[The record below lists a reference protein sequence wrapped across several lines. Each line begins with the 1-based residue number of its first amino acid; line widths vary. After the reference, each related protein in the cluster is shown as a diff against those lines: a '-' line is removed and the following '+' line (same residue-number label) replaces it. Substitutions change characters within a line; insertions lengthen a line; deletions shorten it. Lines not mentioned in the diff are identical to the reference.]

1 MQSHTITVTS
11 RIDPN
16 TFYRFAV
23 FDTLKLRKRWLS
35 PAVFAGIF
43 LLCSLICF
51 LMRERTESAA
61 FLGTVLLA
69 VGFGVPA
76 VYFGTFFRSLKLQSK
91 ALKLKSAAV
100 AYTVKLDEK
109 GIHVIS
115 GKSVKDHVAF
125 SWEQIFGVYEQ
136 PGCIYLY
143 VSTRQAFLLPE
154 ASMEN
159 NGTSMQELRDL
170 LTAHLK
176 SDKLHFTASPVK

>member
-61 FLGTVLLA
+61 FLEPSFWQWAL
-69 VGFGVPA
+69 GF
-76 VYFGTFFRSLKLQSK
+76 RQSISVHF
-91 ALKLKSAAV
+91 SA
-100 AYTVKLDEK
+100 
-109 GIHVIS
+109 
-115 GKSVKDHVAF
+115 
-125 SWEQIFGVYEQ
+125 
-136 PGCIYLY
+136 P
-143 VSTRQAFLLPE
+143 
-154 ASMEN
+154 
-159 NGTSMQELRDL
+159 
-170 LTAHLK
+170 
-176 SDKLHFTASPVK
+176 